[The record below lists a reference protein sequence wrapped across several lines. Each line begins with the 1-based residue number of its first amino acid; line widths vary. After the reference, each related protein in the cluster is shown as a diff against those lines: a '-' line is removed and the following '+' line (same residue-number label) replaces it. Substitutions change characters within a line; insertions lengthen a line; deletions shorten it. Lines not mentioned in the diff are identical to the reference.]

1 MSGGSCMSKETEKGE
16 KIQNGA
22 LKRLK
27 FKDMLVYGSA
37 SIGMGF
43 FYAFNNF
50 SLPLFYKTYY
60 TSSDALIGFLSNTR
74 SFIGAI
80 VQPFVGAWSDR
91 TWTRMGRRKPFF
103 AFTMPLVAVLLLWC
117 AARPPFGV
125 LIAVQLLLTF
135 LFNVGVDPYTAL
147 ISDISPENQ
156 RSTLSSVATFLQ
168 VLGQLILA
176 LVSGF
181 FLWSIN
187 PSYVF
192 CLVAISLVIFTAI
205 TVFGVHE
212 KRENINIR
220 EKLSLKQHF
229 RLIIGNKEVL
239 KFFMVQF
246 LLWFGVNA
254 ATPFLTLFVSS
265 EIEGV
270 SQALAQALAA
280 ILLASTAIFAVP
292 VGIIADKTSRKT
304 ILSIGLS
311 LFGLGA
317 LVTAF
322 FAYTLPVLIPL
333 IVIIGIGNTAHTVLS
348 YPLLSELV
356 PSETVGEF
364 WGINTF
370 FASVG
375 ALISSTLAG
384 ALADFFGT
392 YRAIFVLTGICML
405 AAMLVLQTIKP
416 VKTKQQGAI

>member
-1 MSGGSCMSKETEKGE
+1 MNKETEQGK
-16 KIQNGA
+16 KNQNGNTG
-22 LKRLK
+22 RLK
-27 FKDMLVYGSA
+27 VKDMLAYGSA

-43 FYAFNNF
+43 FYAFSNF
-50 SLPLFYKTYY
+50 SLPLFYKTY

-74 SFIGAI
+74 SFEAAI
-80 VQPFVGAWSDR
+80 VQPFVGALSDR
-91 TWTRMGRRKPFF
+91 TWTKMGRRKPFF

-125 LIAVQLLLTF
+125 LIAVHLILTL

-147 ISDISPENQ
+147 ISDIAQENQ
-156 RSTLSSVATFLQ
+156 RSTLSSVSIFMQ
-168 VLGQLILA
+168 VLGQLILV
-176 LVSGF
+176 LISGF

-192 CLVAISLVIFTAI
+192 WLVAIGLVLFTMI

-212 KRENINIR
+212 KRENVQIR

-239 KFFMVQF
+239 KFFIVQF

-254 ATPFLTLFVSS
+254 ATPFLTLFVST
-265 EIEGV
+265 EIKGV
-270 SQALAQALAA
+270 SQAMAQVLAA
-280 ILLASTAIFAVP
+280 LLLASTAIFAIP
-292 VGIIADKTSRKT
+292 VGIIADKTNRKL
-304 ILSIGLS
+304 IFSIGLG

-317 LVTAF
+317 LAAAF

-333 IVIIGIGNTAHTVLS
+333 IIIIGIGNTAHTVLS

-356 PSETVGEF
+356 PSENTGEF

-370 FASVG
+370 FASIG
-375 ALISSTLAG
+375 ALISSTFAG
-384 ALADFFGT
+384 ALADIFGT

-405 AAMLVLQTIKP
+405 AALLVLQSVRPERAQNKE
-416 VKTKQQGAI
+416 AI